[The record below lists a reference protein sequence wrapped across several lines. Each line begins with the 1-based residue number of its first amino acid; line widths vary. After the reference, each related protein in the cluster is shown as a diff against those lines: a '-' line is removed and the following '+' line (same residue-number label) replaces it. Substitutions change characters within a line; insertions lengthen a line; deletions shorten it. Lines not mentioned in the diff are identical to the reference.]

1 MSCTALITQEDL
13 ECTLGRGDVPG
24 DILGSLVPGLLPVE
38 YFSRRDLLYTVVRVT
53 NRDIHNNGVLN
64 RVDA

>member
-24 DILGSLVPGLLPVE
+24 DILGSLVPRA
-38 YFSRRDLLYTVVRVT
+38 SAS
-53 NRDIHNNGVLN
+53 GVLQLEGF
-64 RVDA
+64 VVHSCQSDKQGYSQ